1 MKKIYTLSAVLAAF
15 ALQAQFTVTIQ
26 TPAGFKDQDAILYT
40 LNGSKDIIVTKE
52 QGKNNVWMFK
62 YPNNYMG
69 MMKVY
74 FPSSNN
80 TVNFISENKDVSLK
94 LDIQNNKIKDVAY
107 LDEAN
112 ELMSKQQ
119 EGSQKKE
126 LILPALTQIKEYYKD
141 NTDFGKALKTEIDR
155 LSGNSGA
162 IDASKHP
169 FISYYNTNYSKFL
182 SNSSNQSDQSKK
194 VNQDEVINFI
204 DKSGD
209 MLETSS
215 LLRPLLVAYLNS
227 GGNANVTGSVDKLLD
242 RLKVETPRGQTVLSE
257 LIDIFDAYQMDE
269 FKNKYITLAKNL
281 KCTITDRLAS
291 TLKSN
296 ANAELGSVF
305 PNYKFQS
312 ATNTTA
318 KSLHEVK
325 ADKKIIVFWSS
336 TCSHCENELPK
347 LLNKYNDLKGKNVQV
362 IALSLDVDKNSYSKK
377 IAAFPW
383 INDTEL
389 RGWNSSYV
397 DTYNVHA
404 TPTYFILDANN
415 KIINKPEHVGNVLEY
430 FNVK

>member
-15 ALQAQFTVTIQ
+15 ALQAQFTVTVQ
-26 TPAGFKDQDAILYT
+26 TPEDFKDQDAILYT
-40 LNGSKDIIVTKE
+40 LNGSKDIVVTKE
-52 QGKNNVWMFK
+52 KSKNNTWTFK

-69 MMKVY
+69 MMKIY
-74 FPSSNN
+74 FPASNN
-80 TVNFISENKDVSLK
+80 TISFISENKNVNIK
-94 LDIQNNKIKDVAY
+94 LDIQNNKVKDVAY

-155 LSGNSGA
+155 LSGTSTS
-162 IDASKHP
+162 IDAAKHP
-169 FISYYNTNYSKFL
+169 FVAYYNTYYSKFL
-182 SNSSNQSDQSKK
+182 GNSVDSKK
-194 VNQDEVINFI
+194 VDQDEIISFL
-204 DKSGD
+204 DKSND
-209 MLETSS
+209 MLESSS

-227 GGNANVTGSVDKLLD
+227 GGNTNVTGSVDKLLD

-257 LIDIFDAYQMDE
+257 LIDIFDVYQMDE
-269 FKNKYITLAKNL
+269 FKTKYLGLAKNL
-281 KCTITDRLAS
+281 KCTINDRLAS

-296 ANAELGSVF
+296 ANVEMGAVF

-318 KSLHEVK
+318 KSLHDVK
-325 ADKKIIVFWSS
+325 ADKKVIVFWSS
-336 TCSHCENELPK
+336 TCSHCESELPK
-347 LLNKYNDLKGKNVQV
+347 LLEKYDVLKAKNIQV

-383 INDTEL
+383 INDSEL

-415 KIINKPEHVGNVLEY
+415 KIINKPDHVGNVLEY
-430 FNVK
+430 FQVK

>member
-15 ALQAQFTVTIQ
+15 ALQAQFTVTVQ
-26 TPAGFKDQDAILYT
+26 APVDFKDNDAILYT
-40 LNGSKDIIVTKE
+40 LNGSKDIVVTKE
-52 QGKNNVWMFK
+52 QSKNNTWTFK

-69 MMKVY
+69 MMKIY
-74 FPSSNN
+74 FPTTNN
-80 TVNFISENKDVSLK
+80 TVSFISENKNVNIK
-94 LDIQNNKIKDVAY
+94 LDVQNNKVKDVVY

-126 LILPALTQIKEYYKD
+126 LILPALSQIKEYYKD

-155 LSGNSGA
+155 LSGTSTS
-162 IDASKHP
+162 IDAAKHP
-169 FISYYNTNYSKFL
+169 FITYYNTNYSKFL
-182 SNSSNQSDQSKK
+182 GNQAEGKKK
-194 VNQDEVINFI
+194 VDQEEIINFL
-204 DKSGD
+204 DKSSD
-209 MLETSS
+209 MLESSS
-215 LLRPLLVAYLNS
+215 LLRPVLVAYLNS
-227 GGNANVTGSVDKLLD
+227 GGNTNVAGSVDKLLD

-257 LIDIFDAYQMDE
+257 LIDIFDVYQMDD
-269 FKNKYITLAKNL
+269 FKTKYLGLAKNL
-281 KCTITDRLAS
+281 KCTINDRLSS

-296 ANAELGSVF
+296 ANVEMGAVF

-318 KSLHEVK
+318 KSLHDVK
-325 ADKKIIVFWSS
+325 ADKKVIVFWSS
-336 TCSHCENELPK
+336 TCSHCESELPK
-347 LLNKYNDLKGKNVQV
+347 LLEKYNDLKAKNIQ
-362 IALSLDVDKNSYSKK
+362 IIGLSLDVDKNSYSNK

-415 KIINKPEHVGNVLEY
+415 KIINKPDHVGNVLEY
-430 FNVK
+430 FKLK